1 MSQEDTF
8 YNSDYLRKLLVER
21 PYIRAR
27 LENAGGSVILTG
39 VAADTEAL
47 SEYSSQIGSS
57 FHLDLIE
64 AEMLL
69 RELPQEQQVALA
81 QWAAGLTPK
90 QAAMYTNVKGT
101 VTRKRRQ
108 RGIETLTEKMN
119 EGSANDG

>member
-39 VAADTEAL
+39 VAADTESL

-119 EGSANDG
+119 EGSTDDH